1 MLESLSKGSKINR
14 GSKKGDGNY
23 YGNSFVQLARKV
35 WDLGWIAIAV
45 LVAASIPTL
54 AIYGWVSF

>member
-1 MLESLSKGSKINR
+1 MSKLVQDNFVCVQNRPRVSQLRMLESLSKGSKINR

-35 WDLGWIAIAV
+35 WDLG
-45 LVAASIPTL
+45 
-54 AIYGWVSF
+54 